1 MTEEDIPEHLLGEDG
16 EVELGSRNDV
26 VIDDTDTEREWFKV
40 DGKVYWFDLK
50 EVSWEK
56 KTTILEDNL
65 TTNSRTGEIDLDLKG
80 FYRDM
85 METVIDDMS
94 VEGPLGV
101 FLKGMKPELGDK
113 LQDTVPQPGTVMD
126 EADEGNL
133 EPQ

>member
-1 MTEEDIPEHLLGEDG
+1 MTEEDIPEYLLDEDG
-16 EVELGSRNDV
+16 EVELGSRDDV
-26 VIDDTDTEREWFKV
+26 VIDDSETEREWFKV
-40 DGKVYWFDLK
+40 DGKLYWFDMK

-65 TTNSRTGEIDLDLKG
+65 NTNSRTGEIDLDLKG

-85 METVIDDMS
+85 METVIVDMS
-94 VEGPLGV
+94 VDGPLGV

-113 LQDTVPQPGTVMD
+113 LQDAVPQPGTVMD

-133 EPQ
+133 ETQ